1 MRTQRRLLA
10 LLLSVSIMLM
20 IIPTTVSAAT
30 ESTPC
35 TVTAQNTNRYT
46 ISSGREGFA
55 YTVTV
60 DLEIDPQF
68 PAVKTVMIDE
78 ASFSTNENNASVHNT
93 MWVSL
98 KVVYDE
104 TASNTMAGF
113 TSSTGTPVYGVAAMN
128 ENDGNNL
135 ERGNLTAY
143 GVTLPADVV
152 TCGGNVT
159 IVLSGTI
166 SYEVDDGALTLA
178 GTGPMPDFSQNY
190 NVPWY
195 DSTDKLT
202 YIVSATVGEG
212 ITTIGERCFHT
223 SQLTSISLPDTLEEI
238 HAFAFFNAANE
249 VSEPAALQ
257 IPDGVTYIAGTAFR
271 NCRAEISADGEHY
284 YTDEEGVL
292 FHAESGEITLVKY
305 PVTAIA
311 ETYLVPEYVSTLG
324 DEAFYGNPNL
334 KTVIMPDV
342 KSIGTSVFNTG
353 VIEAVVVSNQL
364 TAVGNGSF
372 GNQGS
377 KTVYFCGT
385 QEEWKSLY
393 DKIGTA
399 NVTFRDAGTYNSSGT
414 LYMTD
419 GGSFG
424 KDADFSAEDPA
435 TPNKVGYVFQEWEQQ
450 TQKITENN
458 QPKVQT
464 YLAKW
469 SECSH
474 GTKSYTADG
483 AVITAACADCG
494 QECGTATIFAPENP
508 IADGGKKEASVVYSD
523 RWSGG
528 ELEITYAPDDPVG
541 AGEYT
546 ASIEKSGATAS
557 VDFTV
562 NPAPTPIDPDS
573 KAAAY
578 KVEHYKENL
587 DGSYT
592 LADTDFPLYYQLDEV
607 VNAEAKIYVGYTLD
621 GENENAVPSGTVAL
635 PAVGEDGQPVI
646 LTLKLYY
653 KLNEYT
659 VSFNSDGGS
668 AVASQTVKY
677 GGKAEKPEN
686 PTKLGYTFTGWE
698 LDGTAFDFGTAVAD
712 NVTLT
717 AQWSKRAAG
726 GGSSGGSATYTVSVD
741 SGKNGAVSVSPR
753 SAGKGGTVT
762 ITATP
767 DKGYEVD
774 KVTVT
779 DKDGNTV
786 KVADKGDGRYTF
798 TMPAGKVTVE
808 VAFAKIEEAHTFT
821 DVPGGHWAGDEIAW
835 AYEQGY
841 MNGNTATTF
850 NPGGTVSRQ
859 QLWMILARLSGRRPA
874 DFAGAREWAVQSGVS
889 DGTNPGGA
897 VSRQQMVA
905 ILYRYAAMMGYETSG
920 AADLTAFPDHGGVAA
935 YASGAMAWSV
945 ANGIVGGTAQGTL
958 NPNGTATRAQFAA
971 ILYRFCEKTVK

>member
-1 MRTQRRLLA
+1 MRTQRKIFALFLTLIVVISTIPTMALA
-10 LLLSVSIMLM
+10 DGEPEDAYAGYIYEDGAVYKQADGEKTQLTEAELADFSGVSLHGIEAFNGKIFPTMQAAYDAISAELGKTENGGLEQGYPTDEAFRALYTDPYDGEEHQGVSLTWTIFGTVELGSDLPTYYLSGGRAAAWYGSDAKTVRRIAMVGYDGNAQMNIQKNPTMPYQWWGDTTDGYTELVIQDLTLDGMGNNISVSG
-20 IIPTTVSAAT
+20 
-30 ESTPC
+30 
-35 TVTAQNTNRYT
+35 NYT
-46 ISSGREGFA
+46 
-55 YTVTV
+55 
-60 DLEIDPQF
+60 
-68 PAVKTVMIDE
+68 DE
-78 ASFSTNENNASVHNT
+78 F
-93 MWVSL
+93 
-98 KVVYDE
+98 
-104 TASNTMAGF
+104 
-113 TSSTGTPVYGVAAMN
+113 
-128 ENDGNNL
+128 
-135 ERGNLTAY
+135 
-143 GVTLPADVV
+143 
-152 TCGGNVT
+152 
-159 IVLSGTI
+159 
-166 SYEVDDGALTLA
+166 ALTLD
-178 GTGPMPDFSQNY
+178 GC
-190 NVPWY
+190 
-195 DSTDKLT
+195 
-202 YIVSATVGEG
+202 TVKGFLFHYFNGEG
-212 ITTIGERCFHT
+212 SLTVNNCTFDGAGQGKAYALQVMGHETKPLTVQFTNNKVSGYPRGINIHQNTAAVTISGNEIETDHPTRAAIQLSACGEVSMTGNTIVNPSGSAFWFYPGYSCGDTEITGNIIESAYLFQVGDEEDQTLNEEVKAG
-223 SQLTSISLPDTLEEI
+223 LTFTNNDISGVADPYKSPVKDNEGDAFAHNILEGLEEDSGNT
-238 HAFAFFNAANE
+238 F
-249 VSEPAALQ
+249 VSEVRLDRDELTLGEGKSARLTAAVLPEHA
-257 IPDGVTYIAGTAFR
+257 PDKSVTWSSNNTNVAAVDQSGV
-271 NCRAEISADGEHY
+271 
-284 YTDEEGVL
+284 
-292 FHAESGEITLVKY
+292 
-305 PVTAIA
+305 VTA
-311 ETYLVPEYVSTLG
+311 VS
-324 DEAFYGNPNL
+324 E
-334 KTVIMPDV
+334 
-342 KSIGTSVFNTG
+342 
-353 VIEAVVVSNQL
+353 
-364 TAVGNGSF
+364 
-372 GNQGS
+372 
-377 KTVYFCGT
+377 
-385 QEEWKSLY
+385 
-393 DKIGTA
+393 
-399 NVTFRDAGTYNSSGT
+399 
-414 LYMTD
+414 
-419 GGSFG
+419 
-424 KDADFSAEDPA
+424 
-435 TPNKVGYVFQEWEQQ
+435 
-450 TQKITENN
+450 
-458 QPKVQT
+458 
-464 YLAKW
+464 
-469 SECSH
+469 
-474 GTKSYTADG
+474 
-483 AVITAACADCG
+483 
-494 QECGTATIFAPENP
+494 GTATITATTS
-508 IADGGKKEASVVYSD
+508 DGGK
-523 RWSGG
+523 
-528 ELEITYAPDDPVG
+528 
-541 AGEYT
+541 T
-546 ASIEKSGATAS
+546 AACT
-557 VDFTV
+557 VTV

-741 SGKNGAVSVSPR
+741 SGKNGAVSVSPKN
-753 SAGKGGTVT
+753 AGKGGTVT

-821 DVPGGHWAGDEIAW
+821 DVPGGYWAEDAIAW

-920 AADLTAFPDHGGVAA
+920 AADLTAFPDHAGVAA
-935 YASGAMAWSV
+935 YAADAMRWSV

-958 NPNGTATRAQFAA
+958 NPSGTATRAQFAA
-971 ILYRFCEKTVK
+971 ILMRFCGKAAE